1 MKLVRRIVVA
11 SVFCCC
17 YTLGQAHA
25 SESSLPRVSS
35 AYAQTKY
42 PIVLV
47 HGLTGTSKYFG
58 LLDYWWQIPGDL
70 RANGA
75 TVYVANVAAF
85 NSNEQS
91 GEELLKQIG
100 SVLAATGAAKVNLI
114 GHSQG
119 GTTSRYAA
127 AVKPQWVA
135 SVTTIGTPH
144 AGTVVADMVNDIVNM
159 TPQALKNLVV
169 DGSSL
174 FGSLVSLFA
183 GNLQSQDPL
192 AALHALTTVGAAD
205 FNRRYPSAGLPASC
219 SSQSGAVSEVRSGN
233 TQLLYSWT
241 GNQSFTNFLDVGDS
255 MMLVGS
261 AIIKGAGGGAND
273 GTVSVCS
280 ARFGRE
286 LGVYGWNHLD
296 GANQLFGLRGLF
308 SADPVVTIRT
318 QANRLKT
325 AGL

>member
-1 MKLVRRIVVA
+1 MKSLRRIAVA

-17 YTLGQAHA
+17 LPLGQAQA
-25 SESSLPRVSS
+25 SVFSLFGTAASS

-47 HGLTGTSKYFG
+47 HGLAGTSKYFG
-58 LLDYWWQIPGDL
+58 VVDYWWQIPSDL

-75 TVYVANVAAF
+75 TVYVADVAAF
-85 NSNEQS
+85 NSDEQR
-91 GEELLKQIG
+91 GEELLKQIS
-100 SVLAATGAAKVNLI
+100 SVLAATGASKVNLI
-114 GHSQG
+114 SHSQG

-127 AVKPQWVA
+127 AVKPQWIA
-135 SVTTIGTPH
+135 SVTTIATPH
-144 AGTVVADMVNDIVNM
+144 AGTPVADTVNLA
-159 TPQALKNLVV
+159 PQALKDLLA
-169 DGSSL
+169 DGTSVLGQLLSL
-174 FGSLVSLFA
+174 FV
-183 GNLQSQDPL
+183 GNPQPQDPL
-192 AALHALTTVGAAD
+192 AALSGLTTAGAAS
-205 FNRRYPSAGLPASC
+205 FNRLYPSAGVPANC
-219 SSQSGAVSEVRSGN
+219 SVNGAASEVRSGN

-241 GNQSFTNFLDVGDS
+241 GNSAGTNVLDVTDPV
-255 MMLVGS
+255 MVLGS
-261 AIIKGAGGGAND
+261 VIIKTAGGGAND
-273 GTVSVCS
+273 GLVPVCS

-296 GANQLFGLRGLF
+296 EVNQLFGLRGLF

>member
-1 MKLVRRIVVA
+1 M
-11 SVFCCC
+11 
-17 YTLGQAHA
+17 GQAHA
-25 SESSLPRVSS
+25 SLFNLFGSS
-35 AYAQTKY
+35 AASTYAQTKY

-47 HGLTGTSKYFG
+47 HGLAGTSKYFG
-58 LLDYWWQIPGDL
+58 IVDYWWQIPSDL

-75 TVYVANVAAF
+75 TVYVADVSAF
-85 NSNEQS
+85 NSDETR
-91 GEELLKQIG
+91 GEELLKQIS

-114 GHSQG
+114 SHSQG

-144 AGTVVADMVNDIVNM
+144 AGTPVADTVNLA
-159 TPQALKNLVV
+159 PQALKNLLA
-169 DGSSL
+169 DGTSVLGQLLSL
-174 FGSLVSLFA
+174 FV
-183 GNLQSQDPL
+183 GNPQPQDPL
-192 AALHALTTVGAAD
+192 AALSGLTTAGAAS
-205 FNRRYPSAGLPASC
+205 FNRNYPSAGVPANC
-219 SSQSGAVSEVRSGN
+219 SVNGATSEVRSGN

-241 GNQSFTNFLDVGDS
+241 GNQAATNILDVTDPV
-255 MMLVGS
+255 MVLGS
-261 AIIKGAGGGAND
+261 VIIKTAGGGDND
-273 GTVSVCS
+273 GLVPVCS

-296 GANQLFGLRGLF
+296 EVNQLFGLRGLF